1 MAERDDTHIPTP
13 RSEDDAAALSF
24 PDLPRLELDELL
36 TQLVDRAQE
45 VLGTQGRL
53 RGLLRAN
60 QLVTSDLTLTTVL
73 HRTAEA
79 ARELVGARHAA
90 LDVVGPTGA
99 LVEFVHTGPDPEAAA
114 GAGGARDAGRLDV
127 PIRVRDEIFGHL
139 HLVGGRFSAEDEELA
154 RALATTAGISVSNA
168 RLYESAGRRG
178 EWLQASSAITRRL
191 LADEDDGVRPLDV
204 VAQSMRDVAGADLV
218 AVVRPAEDGAGPDVL
233 LRVEA
238 MVGPV
243 DQRRPVPP
251 MPQHGSLPG
260 RVFTTGEAVCV
271 ADAATAGDLGSVPWP
286 DLDVGP
292 VLAVPLVGS
301 GRVLGVLCAA
311 RLCGRLSFSDVD
323 VEMAGSFANQAAL
336 AVELAGARAEQARAA
351 MLDERERIA
360 ADLADTVVQRMFS
373 VGLTLQGA
381 LAGLGPGRA
390 ADRVR
395 ATVDDVDEIIN
406 QVRSTVFALQPGT
419 GSDAAGFRDRLL
431 DAVAQRTGR
440 LGFEPA
446 LRFSGVV
453 PEVLPGDLVQDLLDA
468 LCEALGNVADHA
480 RASSAEVEV
489 TVGRNRLVLDVRDDG
504 VGMHGA
510 APRRGLTD
518 ARRRAERHGGTLT
531 ISPCV
536 PVGTCLS
543 WSVPTP

>member
-1 MAERDDTHIPTP
+1 
-13 RSEDDAAALSF
+13 
-24 PDLPRLELDELL
+24 
-36 TQLVDRAQE
+36 
-45 VLGTQGRL
+45 
-53 RGLLRAN
+53 
-60 QLVTSDLTLTTVL
+60 
-73 HRTAEA
+73 
-79 ARELVGARHAA
+79 
-90 LDVVGPTGA
+90 
-99 LVEFVHTGPDPEAAA
+99 
-114 GAGGARDAGRLDV
+114 LDV

-139 HLVGGRFSAEDEELA
+139 HLMGGRFSAEDEELA
-154 RALATTAGISVSNA
+154 RALAATAGISVSNA

-191 LADEDDGVRPLDV
+191 LRDGDDGARPLDV
-204 VAQSMRDVAGADLV
+204 VARSMRDVAGADVV
-218 AVVRPAEDGAGPDVL
+218 AVVRPAEDGVGPDGL

-238 MVGPV
+238 MQGPV

-251 MPQHGSLPG
+251 LPQHGSLPG

-271 ADAATAGDLGSVPWP
+271 VDAAAGDLGSVPWP

-311 RLCGRLSFSDVD
+311 RLSGRRSFSAVD

-360 ADLADTVVQRMFS
+360 ADLADTIVQRLFS

-395 ATVDDVDEIIN
+395 ASVDDIDGIIN
-406 QVRSTVFALQPGT
+406 QVRSTVFALRPGT
-419 GSDAAGFRDRLL
+419 GGDAAGLRDRLL
-431 DAVAQRTGR
+431 DAVAQRTDR

-453 PEVLPGDLVQDLLDA
+453 PEELPADLVQDLLDV

-489 TVGRNRLVLDVRDDG
+489 TAGRNRLVLDVRDDG
-504 VGMHGA
+504 VGMGSA
-510 APRRGLTD
+510 TPGRGLTD

>member
-1 MAERDDTHIPTP
+1 MAERDDPCLPTP
-13 RSEDDAAALSF
+13 RSDDDAALSF

-36 TQLVDRAQE
+36 TQLVERAQE

-79 ARELVGARHAA
+79 ARELVGAGHAA

-99 LVEFVHTGPDPEAAA
+99 LVEFVHTGPDPDGAA
-114 GAGGARDAGRLDV
+114 GTGGGRAGSRLDV

-139 HLVGGRFSAEDEELA
+139 HLLGGRFSAEDEELA
-154 RALATTAGISVSNA
+154 RALAATAGISVSNA

-191 LADEDDGVRPLDV
+191 LADGDDGARPLDV
-204 VAQSMRDVAGADLV
+204 VARSMRDVAGADAV
-218 AVVRPAEDGAGPDVL
+218 AVVRPAEDDAGRDG

-238 MVGPV
+238 MLGPEG
-243 DQRRPVPP
+243 RGRPVPP
-251 MPQHGSLPG
+251 LPRHGSLPG

-271 ADAATAGDLGSVPWP
+271 ADAGAAGDLGSVPWP

-311 RLCGRLSFSDVD
+311 RLCGRLPFSDVD

-360 ADLADTVVQRMFS
+360 ADLADTIVQRLFS

-381 LAGLGPGRA
+381 LAGLGRGRA

-395 ATVDDVDEIIN
+395 DTVDDIDEIIN

-419 GSDAAGFRDRLL
+419 RSDVARLRDRLL

-446 LRFSGVV
+446 LRFSGAV
-453 PEVLPGDLVQDLLDA
+453 PDTLPGNLVEDLLA
-468 LCEALGNVADHA
+468 VLGEGLDNVADHA
-480 RASSAEVEV
+480 RAGSAEVEV

-504 VGMHGA
+504 VGMGA
-510 APRRGLTD
+510 AAPGRGLTD
-518 ARRRAERHGGTLT
+518 ARHRAERHGGMLT

-536 PVGTCLS
+536 PSGTCLS

>member
-1 MAERDDTHIPTP
+1 MTERDDPRLPTP
-13 RSEDDAAALSF
+13 RSDEDAALSF

-99 LVEFVHTGPDPEAAA
+99 LVEFVHAGPEPDGTA
-114 GAGGARDAGRLDV
+114 GTGGARDGSRLDV

-154 RALATTAGISVSNA
+154 RALAATAGISVSNA

-178 EWLQASSAITRRL
+178 EWLQASAAITRRL
-191 LADEDDGVRPLDV
+191 LADGDDGARPLDV
-204 VAQSMRDVAGADLV
+204 VARSMRDVAGADAV
-218 AVVRPAEDGAGPDVL
+218 AVVRPAEDDGPDG

-238 MVGPV
+238 MLGPEG
-243 DQRRPVPP
+243 QARLVPP
-251 MPQHGSLPG
+251 LPQHGSLPG
-260 RVFTTGEAVCV
+260 RVLTTGEAVCV
-271 ADAATAGDLGSVPWP
+271 VDATTAGDLGSVPWP

-311 RLCGRLSFSDVD
+311 RLSGRLPFSDID

-336 AVELAGARAEQARAA
+336 AVELTGARAEQARAA

-360 ADLADTVVQRMFS
+360 ADLADTIVQRLFS

-381 LAGLGPGRA
+381 LAGLGGGRA

-406 QVRSTVFALQPGT
+406 QVRSTVFALQP
-419 GSDAAGFRDRLL
+419 DAGGDAVGLRDRLL
-431 DAVAQRTGR
+431 DAVAERAVR

-446 LRFSGVV
+446 LRISGAV
-453 PEVLPGDLVQDLLDA
+453 PERLPGGMVEDLLSV
-468 LCEALGNVADHA
+468 LGEALGNVADHA
-480 RASSAEVEV
+480 RATSTKVEV
-489 TVGRNRLVLDVRDDG
+489 TAGRNRLVLDVRDDG
-504 VGMHGA
+504 VGMGGA
-510 APRRGLTD
+510 TPGRGLTD
-518 ARRRAERHGGTLT
+518 ALRRAERHGGTLT
-531 ISPCV
+531 IGPCV
-536 PVGTCLS
+536 PSGTCVS
-543 WSVPTP
+543 WSIPTP